1 MDIRTIN
8 ASLLKPAAYNPRK
21 DLQPGDAEYQKLEE
35 SIEAFGLVEPIVW
48 NETTGNVVGGHQR
61 LKVLLAQ
68 GRTEIEV
75 SVVHLNERDEK
86 ILNVLLNK
94 TGGRWNIG
102 KLSDLLQELDDTGD
116 LALTGFDDWE
126 LQSLLVQYDHIKDL
140 MEQDF
145 SDFATGTEKDTFTMT
160 FSLPGEAREAIEQY
174 VHTTDNAKAHIATA
188 IINKVKEAL

>member
-1 MDIRTIN
+1 MEIRTIN

-21 DLQPGDAEYQKLEE
+21 DLQPGDADYQKLEA

-145 SDFATGTEKDTFTMT
+145 SDFATGPEKDTFTMT

-174 VHTTDNAKAHIATA
+174 VQTTENAKAHIATA